1 MNNKY
6 LINEPPLL
14 ILPSLAKSIGLNEGI
29 LLQQIHY
36 WLRISKHD
44 RGGYRWIYNTYAQWL
59 EQFPFWSEKTLRR
72 TVKKL
77 EDKEIIIST
86 IEFNQSINK
95 TKWYRIDYKVLA
107 DYTGFS
113 DGTDLIIDEYPLL
126 FQPSLAVKYGLNE
139 AIFLQQLHYWLSY
152 SSKERGGCLWVVNKY
167 KTWLDQFSF
176 WSVDTLKRT
185 IKSLTEKEAII
196 NTDEYNDSVIS
207 NLRWLTINY
216 DKFNKPSVQ
225 NDQSSVQSD
234 LSRVQIDQ
242 TLVQY
247 DQSQAENIA
256 SVQNDRTCVQSDQT
270 SVQNDHI
277 ASADWPDGQCKMTS
291 SHIYTETNTETT
303 ETKAQEVNLEES
315 DRLQKMINFD
325 SESVNSSF
333 DKAVNYY
340 LKLIDP
346 QKTIRRNDSRLNDIQ
361 NLMAEYG
368 ADAVELIFDNVKK
381 SDFLLGNSGKFIPSF
396 SFILK
401 NAGKIISG
409 QYESESESVYEKAQR
424 CCEAHT
430 DCSVVTDNYPARPHC
445 KYCDQFIN
453 KDLRPKKTQE
463 EIDDDMFEECKSRAY
478 CVVKK
483 LRMSTPFPYC
493 GKCPKNDFAQKEKGE
508 AELMKKAAECY
519 ASCKGCCFVK
529 VMETESLDYCK
540 FCPGNST
547 DPDESYKTIKADPS
561 DSDAVW
567 SASYEW
573 TSKSDKK
580 IKGFIKDFEIFS
592 TYSVNDYMQEVLI
605 VVYEVLQELL
615 AECDGSVPVSTFEE
629 RIWNNFRNRFTKSMQ
644 TVPAMRDVFKGGNK
658 SACVFEEYT
667 GNELSENEAEPENRR
682 LSEEIIKTLLGTL
695 TVREEEV
702 LDYVLGFTGR
712 GKLSQSEAAELM
724 GTTRDNVAVIQ
735 KKAVEKITLFCKEHA
750 IDDSCT
756 IETIK
761 FKIRTYQKQKFKDP
775 CKYQLFEIGSLINQ
789 IAG

>member
-1 MNNKY
+1 M
-6 LINEPPLL
+6 
-14 ILPSLAKSIGLNEGI
+14 
-29 LLQQIHY
+29 
-36 WLRISKHD
+36 
-44 RGGYRWIYNTYAQWL
+44 
-59 EQFPFWSEKTLRR
+59 
-72 TVKKL
+72 KKL

-95 TKWYRIDYKVLA
+95 TKWYRIDYKTLA
-107 DYTGFS
+107 DYTGLS

-242 TLVQY
+242 TLVQS
-247 DQSQAENIA
+247 DQSQAKNIA

-303 ETKAQEVNLEES
+303 ETIADEVRHEETAS
-315 DRLQKMINFD
+315 LQKKINFD
-325 SESVNSSF
+325 TETVNAAF
-333 DKAVNYY
+333 DKAVGYY
-340 LKLIDP
+340 LSLIDP
-346 QKTIRRNDSRLNDIQ
+346 EKTIRRNDSRLDHIQ

-368 ADAVELIFDNVKK
+368 AEAVELIFDGVKK
-381 SDFLLGNSGKFIPSF
+381 SDFLLGHSGKFKPSF
-396 SFILK
+396 SFILN
-401 NAGKIISG
+401 NAGKVISG
-409 QYESESESVYEKAQR
+409 QYESETESVYEKAQR
-424 CCEAHT
+424 CCSSNT
-430 DCSVVTDNYPARPHC
+430 DCSVIMDNFPARPHC
-445 KYCDQFIN
+445 RYCDQFIN
-453 KDLRPKKTQE
+453 KDLRPKKTPE
-463 EIDDDMFEECKSRAY
+463 EVENEMFEECKARSY

-493 GKCPKNDFAQKEKGE
+493 GKCTKNDFALKEKGE
-508 AELMKKAAECY
+508 AELRDKAAKCY
-519 ASCKGCCFVK
+519 ESCSGCCFVR
-529 VMETESLDYCK
+529 VMETEPLDYCIY
-540 FCPGNST
+540 CPGHNN
-547 DPDESYKTIKADPS
+547 DPDDPDKTIKADPA
-561 DSDAVW
+561 DSEAVW
-567 SASYEW
+567 SAAFKWADKSY
-573 TSKSDKK
+573 KK
-580 IKGFIKDFEIFS
+580 IKGFIRDFEVFS
-592 TYSVNDYMQEVLI
+592 TYSTNDYRQEVLI
-605 VVYEVLQELL
+605 VVYEVLQEML
-615 AECDGSVPVSTFEE
+615 AEFDGCVPVSKFEE
-629 RIWNNFRNRFTKSMQ
+629 RIWNNFRSRFTKGMQ
-644 TVPAMRDVFKGGNK
+644 TVPAMRDVFKDGNK
-658 SACVFEEYT
+658 SACVFEEFT
-667 GNELSENEAEPENRR
+667 DNELSVKDDEPENGR
-682 LSEEIIKTLLGTL
+682 LNEEIIKTLLGIL

-702 LDYVLGFTGR
+702 LDYVLGFTDR
-712 GKLSQSEAAELM
+712 GKLSQSEAAVLM

-735 KKAVEKITLFCKEHA
+735 KKAVEKITSFCKEQG
-750 IDDSCT
+750 IDDSCS

-775 CKYQLFEIGSLINQ
+775 AKYNVFEIGSLINQ